1 MKKIFSALCF
11 ALFGVTAI
19 MTSCSDV
26 PAPYDIFGDGG
37 DKGDGGEIT
46 EDNPFGLDLS
56 NPVADFKADF
66 EEQPDFTQDGEYSS
80 NLNYDYT
87 LEGWK
92 NIASVGDRTWTGVV
106 YKDNTKYIQASAN
119 KGNAEKYEA
128 WFISPAFK
136 VDEIKDKAVSFDC
149 SGAYFNEKNSLKVY
163 FLTLEDEKMV
173 KTEVAVTGIPTS
185 GSNYVWAKGLTAD
198 LSIFAGKTGCIGFC
212 YNSYSANSTT
222 YQLDNIKPGKG
233 EGGSEITEDNPFG
246 LDLSNPVAD
255 FKADFEEQPDFTQDG
270 EYSSNLNYDYT
281 LEGWKNIASVGDRTW
296 TGVVYKDNTKY
307 IQASANKGNA
317 EKYEAWFISPAF
329 KVDEIKDKAVS
340 FDCSGA
346 YFNAQNSLKVYFLTL
361 ENGKMIQTEVSVTG
375 IPTSGSNYVWT
386 KGLTADLST
395 FAGKTGCIGFCY
407 NSYSAN
413 STTYQLDNIKPG
425 KGEGSSEGGE
435 TTEGNPFGLDPN
447 NIQNSFSA
455 DFSDITDNQDYE
467 LAGWKNISVKGER
480 RWQGKTYKTDKY
492 IQATS
497 YNGSG
502 SEFECWFI
510 TPGFK
515 VDEIE
520 GKAISFDCAV
530 YNYATAASNS
540 KLEVYFLMLTDGN
553 MTSEKIDIAGMPTT
567 DNKWVTLSAPLSNFA
582 GKTGYLGF
590 KYTSTSSTE
599 ALSYRLDN
607 IKAGANEGGGDT
619 DPTPGGE
626 FTSNI
631 NLDRISGSSFYKE
644 KAKINEVEYDV
655 VKIGTTSKPGSW
667 TTPLA
672 GGETTLTFYAI
683 AWKGTGSTPL
693 TISIENG
700 GSFEDGS
707 NSKEVTV
714 TENAGATGSATGS
727 AYTIT
732 LKGDNSELTE
742 LKLKDTTSSTTITF
756 SANKRILFFGIN
768 LK

>member
-119 KGNAEKYEA
+119 KGSAEKYEA

-233 EGGSEITEDNPFG
+233 EGGSE
-246 LDLSNPVAD
+246 
-255 FKADFEEQPDFTQDG
+255 
-270 EYSSNLNYDYT
+270 
-281 LEGWKNIASVGDRTW
+281 
-296 TGVVYKDNTKY
+296 
-307 IQASANKGNA
+307 
-317 EKYEAWFISPAF
+317 
-329 KVDEIKDKAVS
+329 
-340 FDCSGA
+340 
-346 YFNAQNSLKVYFLTL
+346 
-361 ENGKMIQTEVSVTG
+361 
-375 IPTSGSNYVWT
+375 
-386 KGLTADLST
+386 
-395 FAGKTGCIGFCY
+395 
-407 NSYSAN
+407 
-413 STTYQLDNIKPG
+413 
-425 KGEGSSEGGE
+425 GGE

-480 RWQGKTYKTDKY
+480 RWQGKTFNKTDKY

-530 YNYATAASNS
+530 YNYATAANNS

-619 DPTPGGE
+619 DPTPSGE

-631 NLDRISGSSFYKE
+631 LEKISGTNLYKE
-644 KAKINEVEYDV
+644 TATVNGTKCDV
-655 VKIGTTSKPGSW
+655 IKIGKTKESGSW
-667 TTPLA
+667 NTTLD
-672 GGETTLTFYAI
+672 GSKTTLTFYAI

-693 TISIENG
+693 TISIANG

-707 NSKEVTV
+707 TSKEVTV
-714 TENAGATGSATGS
+714 TENAGATGNPT
-727 AYTIT
+727 YTIT

-756 SANKRILFFGIN
+756 SANKRIIFFGIN

>member
-119 KGNAEKYEA
+119 KGGAEKYEA

-173 KTEVAVTGIPTS
+173 KTEIAVTGIPTS

-307 IQASANKGNA
+307 IQASANKGGA

-375 IPTSGSNYVWT
+375 IPTSGSNYVWA

-425 KGEGSSEGGE
+425 KGEGGSEGGE
-435 TTEGNPFGLDPN
+435 NPPIENLIFKETLGTPVNAQTNLSAFSGWDNPNYTYEISYDKKAIRSIEHKTEN
-447 NIQNSFSA
+447 NKTETNKVNSIWFSEG
-455 DFSDITDNQDYE
+455 YE
-467 LAGWKNISVKGER
+467 SWFTIKNINTSGYSKFTLTYEVAANTYDIGETIDLNVIKVSLNDIEVQAPSKIVTATVKGQDANIFYTMSVDIEVAGNDNSTLKFFVSAADNTTGMR
-480 RWQGKTYKTDKY
+480 LTNIILQGSEKGGTTPTPGENDGTEAKPYTVAEAIALNNPGTTVFVKGY
-492 IQATS
+492 IVGAA
-497 YNGSG
+497 NGSMSKLQT
-502 SEFECWFI
+502 SEFSVPSNI
-510 TPGFK
+510 VIADTPNETETTK
-515 VDEIE
+515 MIPVELPSKSDERTTWNLVDNPGNYQKQVIIE
-520 GKAISFDCAV
+520 GKLIAYFGQPGLKSP
-530 YNYATAASNS
+530 NS
-540 KLEVYFLMLTDGN
+540 ITEVQ
-553 MTSEKIDIAGMPTT
+553 
-567 DNKWVTLSAPLSNFA
+567 
-582 GKTGYLGF
+582 
-590 KYTSTSSTE
+590 
-599 ALSYRLDN
+599 
-607 IKAGANEGGGDT
+607 
-619 DPTPGGE
+619 
-626 FTSNI
+626 
-631 NLDRISGSSFYKE
+631 
-644 KAKINEVEYDV
+644 
-655 VKIGTTSKPGSW
+655 
-667 TTPLA
+667 
-672 GGETTLTFYAI
+672 
-683 AWKGTGSTPL
+683 
-693 TISIENG
+693 
-700 GSFEDGS
+700 
-707 NSKEVTV
+707 
-714 TENAGATGSATGS
+714 
-727 AYTIT
+727 
-732 LKGDNSELTE
+732 
-742 LKLKDTTSSTTITF
+742 
-756 SANKRILFFGIN
+756 
-768 LK
+768 

>member
-119 KGNAEKYEA
+119 KGSAEKYEA

-233 EGGSEITEDNPFG
+233 EGGGEITEDNPFG

-375 IPTSGSNYVWT
+375 IPTSGSNYVWA

-395 FAGKTGCIGFCY
+395 FTGKTGCIGFCY

-425 KGEGSSEGGE
+425 KGEGGSEGGE
-435 TTEGNPFGLDPN
+435 NPPIENLIFKETLGTPVNAQTNLSAFSGWDNPNYTYEISYDTKAIRSIEHKTEN
-447 NIQNSFSA
+447 NKTETNKVNSIWFSGG
-455 DFSDITDNQDYE
+455 YE
-467 LAGWKNISVKGER
+467 SWFTIKNINTSGYSKFTLTYEVAANTYDIGETIDLNVIKVSLNDIEVQAPSKIVTATVKGQDANIFYTMSVDIEVAGNDNSTLKFFVSAADNTTGMR
-480 RWQGKTYKTDKY
+480 LTNIILQ
-492 IQATS
+492 
-497 YNGSG
+497 G
-502 SEFECWFI
+502 SEKGGTTP
-510 TPGFK
+510 TPGENDGTEAKPYTVAEAIALNNPGTTVFVK
-515 VDEIE
+515 GYIVGAANASMSKLQTSEFSVPSNIVIADTPNETETTKMIPVELPSKSDERTTWNLVDNPGNYQKQVIIE
-520 GKAISFDCAV
+520 GKLIAYFGQPGLKSP
-530 YNYATAASNS
+530 NS
-540 KLEVYFLMLTDGN
+540 ITEVQ
-553 MTSEKIDIAGMPTT
+553 
-567 DNKWVTLSAPLSNFA
+567 
-582 GKTGYLGF
+582 
-590 KYTSTSSTE
+590 
-599 ALSYRLDN
+599 
-607 IKAGANEGGGDT
+607 
-619 DPTPGGE
+619 
-626 FTSNI
+626 
-631 NLDRISGSSFYKE
+631 
-644 KAKINEVEYDV
+644 
-655 VKIGTTSKPGSW
+655 
-667 TTPLA
+667 
-672 GGETTLTFYAI
+672 
-683 AWKGTGSTPL
+683 
-693 TISIENG
+693 
-700 GSFEDGS
+700 
-707 NSKEVTV
+707 
-714 TENAGATGSATGS
+714 
-727 AYTIT
+727 
-732 LKGDNSELTE
+732 
-742 LKLKDTTSSTTITF
+742 
-756 SANKRILFFGIN
+756 
-768 LK
+768 

>member
-119 KGNAEKYEA
+119 KGSAEKYEA

-173 KTEVAVTGIPTS
+173 KTEIAVTGIPTS

-233 EGGSEITEDNPFG
+233 EGGSE
-246 LDLSNPVAD
+246 
-255 FKADFEEQPDFTQDG
+255 
-270 EYSSNLNYDYT
+270 
-281 LEGWKNIASVGDRTW
+281 
-296 TGVVYKDNTKY
+296 
-307 IQASANKGNA
+307 
-317 EKYEAWFISPAF
+317 
-329 KVDEIKDKAVS
+329 
-340 FDCSGA
+340 
-346 YFNAQNSLKVYFLTL
+346 
-361 ENGKMIQTEVSVTG
+361 
-375 IPTSGSNYVWT
+375 
-386 KGLTADLST
+386 
-395 FAGKTGCIGFCY
+395 
-407 NSYSAN
+407 
-413 STTYQLDNIKPG
+413 
-425 KGEGSSEGGE
+425 GGE

-455 DFSDITDNQDYE
+455 DFSDITNNQDYE

-567 DNKWVTLSAPLSNFA
+567 DNTWATLSAPLSNFA

-607 IKAGANEGGGDT
+607 IKAGANEGGETTEDDPFGLDASNPVT
-619 DPTPGGE
+619 TFTADFEDITDPNQPYEKAGWTNKALQKGSVWQTATFNNNADKYIKINTYNTQANDQIESWFITPAFKVSAQSKLTFDCAGANWSSDMHLKVFFIQKGTDGKLTKEEITVNEIPTSGTNYTWIKDININLTSHNSKTGFIGFQYTMTSTGSGSGLPTYQIDNIKLSSDDEGTVDPTPSGE

-631 NLDRISGSSFYKE
+631 LEKISGTNLYKE
-644 KAKINEVEYDV
+644 TATVNGTKCDV
-655 VKIGTTSKPGSW
+655 IKIGKSKESGSW
-667 TTPLA
+667 NTTLD
-672 GGETTLTFYAI
+672 GSKTNLTFYAI

-693 TISIENG
+693 TISIANG

-707 NSKEVTV
+707 TSKEVTV
-714 TENAGATGSATGS
+714 TGNDGATGNAP
-727 AYTIT
+727 YTIT

-742 LKLKDTTSSTTITF
+742 LKLKDTTSSTTITL
-756 SANKRILFFGIN
+756 SANERILFFGIN

>member
-119 KGNAEKYEA
+119 KGSAEKYEA

-233 EGGSEITEDNPFG
+233 EGG
-246 LDLSNPVAD
+246 
-255 FKADFEEQPDFTQDG
+255 
-270 EYSSNLNYDYT
+270 
-281 LEGWKNIASVGDRTW
+281 
-296 TGVVYKDNTKY
+296 
-307 IQASANKGNA
+307 
-317 EKYEAWFISPAF
+317 
-329 KVDEIKDKAVS
+329 
-340 FDCSGA
+340 
-346 YFNAQNSLKVYFLTL
+346 
-361 ENGKMIQTEVSVTG
+361 
-375 IPTSGSNYVWT
+375 
-386 KGLTADLST
+386 
-395 FAGKTGCIGFCY
+395 
-407 NSYSAN
+407 
-413 STTYQLDNIKPG
+413 
-425 KGEGSSEGGE
+425 SEGGE

-567 DNKWVTLSAPLSNFA
+567 DNTWVTLSAPLSNFA

-607 IKAGANEGGGDT
+607 IKAGANEGGETTEDDPFGLDASNPVT
-619 DPTPGGE
+619 TFTADFEDITDPNQPYEKAGWTNKALQKGSVWQTATFNNNADKYIKINTYNTQANDQIESWFITPAFKVSAQSKLTFDCAGANWSSDMHLKVFFIQKGTDGKLTKEEITVNEIPTSGTNYTWIKDININLTSHNSKTGFIGFQYTMTSTGSGSGLPTYQIDNIKLSSDDEGTVDPTPSGE

-631 NLDRISGSSFYKE
+631 LEKISGTNLYKE
-644 KAKINEVEYDV
+644 TATVNGTKCDV
-655 VKIGTTSKPGSW
+655 IKIGKSKESGSW
-667 TTPLA
+667 NTTLD
-672 GGETTLTFYAI
+672 GSKTTLTFYAI

-693 TISIENG
+693 TISIANG

-707 NSKEVTV
+707 TSKEVTV
-714 TENAGATGSATGS
+714 TGNDGATSNAP
-727 AYTIT
+727 YTIT

-742 LKLKDTTSSTTITF
+742 LKLKDTTSSTTITL
-756 SANKRILFFGIN
+756 SANERILFFGIN

>member
-119 KGNAEKYEA
+119 KGSAEKYEA

-233 EGGSEITEDNPFG
+233 EGG
-246 LDLSNPVAD
+246 
-255 FKADFEEQPDFTQDG
+255 
-270 EYSSNLNYDYT
+270 
-281 LEGWKNIASVGDRTW
+281 
-296 TGVVYKDNTKY
+296 
-307 IQASANKGNA
+307 
-317 EKYEAWFISPAF
+317 
-329 KVDEIKDKAVS
+329 
-340 FDCSGA
+340 
-346 YFNAQNSLKVYFLTL
+346 
-361 ENGKMIQTEVSVTG
+361 
-375 IPTSGSNYVWT
+375 
-386 KGLTADLST
+386 
-395 FAGKTGCIGFCY
+395 
-407 NSYSAN
+407 
-413 STTYQLDNIKPG
+413 
-425 KGEGSSEGGE
+425 SEGGE

-567 DNKWVTLSAPLSNFA
+567 DNTWATLSAPLSNFA

-607 IKAGANEGGGDT
+607 IKAGANEGGETTEDDPFGLDASNPVT
-619 DPTPGGE
+619 TFTADFEDITDPNQPYEKAGWTNKALQKGSVWQTATFNNNADKYIKINTYNTQANDQIESWFITPAFKVSAQSKLTFDCAGANWSSDMHLKVFFIQKGTDGKLTKEEITVNEIPTSGTNYTWIKDININLTSHNSKTGFIGFQYTMTSTGSGSGLPTYQIDNIKLSSDDEGTVDPTPSGE

-631 NLDRISGSSFYKE
+631 LEKISGTNLYKE
-644 KAKINEVEYDV
+644 TATVNGTECAVI
-655 VKIGTTSKPGSW
+655 KIGKTKESGSW
-667 TTPLA
+667 NTTLD
-672 GGETTLTFYAI
+672 GSKTTLTFYAI

-693 TISIENG
+693 TISIANG

-707 NSKEVTV
+707 TSKEVTV
-714 TENAGATGSATGS
+714 TGNDGATSNAP
-727 AYTIT
+727 YTIT

-742 LKLKDTTSSTTITF
+742 LKLKNTTSSTTITF

>member
-119 KGNAEKYEA
+119 KGSAEKYEA

-233 EGGSEITEDNPFG
+233 EGG
-246 LDLSNPVAD
+246 
-255 FKADFEEQPDFTQDG
+255 
-270 EYSSNLNYDYT
+270 
-281 LEGWKNIASVGDRTW
+281 
-296 TGVVYKDNTKY
+296 
-307 IQASANKGNA
+307 
-317 EKYEAWFISPAF
+317 
-329 KVDEIKDKAVS
+329 
-340 FDCSGA
+340 
-346 YFNAQNSLKVYFLTL
+346 
-361 ENGKMIQTEVSVTG
+361 
-375 IPTSGSNYVWT
+375 
-386 KGLTADLST
+386 
-395 FAGKTGCIGFCY
+395 
-407 NSYSAN
+407 
-413 STTYQLDNIKPG
+413 
-425 KGEGSSEGGE
+425 SEGGE

-567 DNKWVTLSAPLSNFA
+567 DNTWVTLSAPLSNFA

-607 IKAGANEGGGDT
+607 IKAGANEGGETTEDDPFGLDASNPVT
-619 DPTPGGE
+619 TFTADFEDITAPNQPYEKAGWTNKALQKGSVWQTATFNNNADKYIKINTYNTQANDQIESWFITPAFKVSAQSKLTFDCAGANWSSDMHLKVFFIQKGTDGKLTKEEITVNEIPTSGTNYAWIKDININLTSHNSKTGFIGFQYTMTSTGSGSGLPTYQIDNIKLSSDDEGTVDPTPGGE

-631 NLDRISGSSFYKE
+631 LEKISGTNLYKE
-644 KAKINEVEYDV
+644 TATVNGTECAVI
-655 VKIGTTSKPGSW
+655 KIGKSKESGSW
-667 TTPLA
+667 NTTLD
-672 GGETTLTFYAI
+672 GSKTTLTFYAI

-693 TISIENG
+693 TISIANG

-707 NSKEVTV
+707 TSKEVTV
-714 TENAGATGSATGS
+714 TGNDGATKNAP
-727 AYTIT
+727 YTIT

-742 LKLKDTTSSTTITF
+742 LKLKNTTSSTTITL
-756 SANKRILFFGIN
+756 SANERILFFGIN

>member
-119 KGNAEKYEA
+119 KGSAEKYEA

-233 EGGSEITEDNPFG
+233 EGGSE
-246 LDLSNPVAD
+246 
-255 FKADFEEQPDFTQDG
+255 
-270 EYSSNLNYDYT
+270 
-281 LEGWKNIASVGDRTW
+281 
-296 TGVVYKDNTKY
+296 
-307 IQASANKGNA
+307 
-317 EKYEAWFISPAF
+317 
-329 KVDEIKDKAVS
+329 
-340 FDCSGA
+340 
-346 YFNAQNSLKVYFLTL
+346 
-361 ENGKMIQTEVSVTG
+361 
-375 IPTSGSNYVWT
+375 
-386 KGLTADLST
+386 
-395 FAGKTGCIGFCY
+395 
-407 NSYSAN
+407 
-413 STTYQLDNIKPG
+413 
-425 KGEGSSEGGE
+425 GGE

-480 RWQGKTYKTDKY
+480 RWQGKTHKTDKY

-567 DNKWVTLSAPLSNFA
+567 DNTWVTLSAPLSNFA

-607 IKAGANEGGGDT
+607 IKAGANEGGETTEDDPFGLDASNPVT
-619 DPTPGGE
+619 TFTADFEDITAPNQPYEKAGWTNKALQKGSVWQTATFNNNADKYIKINTYNTQANDQIESWFITPAFKVSAQSKLTFDCAGANWSSDMHLKVFFIQKGTDGKLTKEEITVNEIPTSGTNYAWIKDININLTSHNSKTGFIGFQYTMTSTGSGRGLPTYQIDNIKLSSDDEGTVDPTPGGE

-631 NLDRISGSSFYKE
+631 LEKISGTNLYKE
-644 KAKINEVEYDV
+644 TATVNGTECAVI
-655 VKIGTTSKPGSW
+655 KIGKSKESGSW
-667 TTPLA
+667 NTTLD
-672 GGETTLTFYAI
+672 GSKTTLTFYAI

-693 TISIENG
+693 TISIANG

-707 NSKEVTV
+707 TSKEVTV
-714 TENAGATGSATGS
+714 TGNDGATKNTP
-727 AYTIT
+727 YTIT

-742 LKLKDTTSSTTITF
+742 LKLKNTTSSTTITL
-756 SANKRILFFGIN
+756 SANERILFFGIN

>member
-119 KGNAEKYEA
+119 KGSAEKYEA

-173 KTEVAVTGIPTS
+173 KTEIAVTGIPTS

-233 EGGSEITEDNPFG
+233 EGG
-246 LDLSNPVAD
+246 
-255 FKADFEEQPDFTQDG
+255 
-270 EYSSNLNYDYT
+270 
-281 LEGWKNIASVGDRTW
+281 
-296 TGVVYKDNTKY
+296 
-307 IQASANKGNA
+307 
-317 EKYEAWFISPAF
+317 
-329 KVDEIKDKAVS
+329 
-340 FDCSGA
+340 
-346 YFNAQNSLKVYFLTL
+346 
-361 ENGKMIQTEVSVTG
+361 
-375 IPTSGSNYVWT
+375 
-386 KGLTADLST
+386 
-395 FAGKTGCIGFCY
+395 
-407 NSYSAN
+407 
-413 STTYQLDNIKPG
+413 
-425 KGEGSSEGGE
+425 SEGGE

-567 DNKWVTLSAPLSNFA
+567 DNTWATLSAPLSNFA

-607 IKAGANEGGGDT
+607 IKAGANEGGETTEDDPFGLDASNPVT
-619 DPTPGGE
+619 TFTADFEDITNPKQPYEKAGWTNKALQKGSVWQTATFNNNADKYIKINTYNTQANDQIESWFITPAFKVSAQSKLTFDCAGANWSSDMHLKVFFIQKGTDGKLTKEEITVNEIPTSGTNYTWIKDININLTSHNSKTGFIGFQYTMTSTGSGSGLPTYQIDNIKLSSDDEGTVDPTPSGE

-631 NLDRISGSSFYKE
+631 LEKISGTNLYKE
-644 KAKINEVEYDV
+644 TATVNGTECDV
-655 VKIGTTSKPGSW
+655 IKIGKTKESGSW
-667 TTPLA
+667 NTTLD
-672 GGETTLTFYAI
+672 GSKTTLTFYAI

-693 TISIENG
+693 TISIANG

-707 NSKEVTV
+707 TSKEVTV
-714 TENAGATGSATGS
+714 TGNDGATRNAP
-727 AYTIT
+727 YTIT

-742 LKLKDTTSSTTITF
+742 LKLKDTTSSTTITL
-756 SANKRILFFGIN
+756 SANERILFFGIN

>member
-119 KGNAEKYEA
+119 KGSAEKYEA

-173 KTEVAVTGIPTS
+173 KTEIAVTGIPTS

-233 EGGSEITEDNPFG
+233 EGG
-246 LDLSNPVAD
+246 
-255 FKADFEEQPDFTQDG
+255 
-270 EYSSNLNYDYT
+270 
-281 LEGWKNIASVGDRTW
+281 
-296 TGVVYKDNTKY
+296 
-307 IQASANKGNA
+307 
-317 EKYEAWFISPAF
+317 
-329 KVDEIKDKAVS
+329 
-340 FDCSGA
+340 
-346 YFNAQNSLKVYFLTL
+346 
-361 ENGKMIQTEVSVTG
+361 
-375 IPTSGSNYVWT
+375 
-386 KGLTADLST
+386 
-395 FAGKTGCIGFCY
+395 
-407 NSYSAN
+407 
-413 STTYQLDNIKPG
+413 
-425 KGEGSSEGGE
+425 SEGGE

-567 DNKWVTLSAPLSNFA
+567 DNTWATLSAPLSNFA

-607 IKAGANEGGGDT
+607 IKAGANEGGETTEDDPFGLDASNPVT
-619 DPTPGGE
+619 TFTADFEDITDPNQPYEKAGLTNKALQKGSVWQTATFNNNADKYIKINTYNTQANDQIESWFITPAFKVSAQSKLTFDCAGANWSSDMHLKVFFIQKGTDGKLTKEEITVNEIPTSGTNYTWIKDININLTSHNSKTGFIGFQYTMTSTGSGSGLPTYQIDNIKLSSDDEGTVDPTPSGE

-631 NLDRISGSSFYKE
+631 LEKISGTNLYKE
-644 KAKINEVEYDV
+644 TATVNGTDCDV
-655 VKIGTTSKPGSW
+655 IKIGKSKESGSW
-667 TTPLA
+667 NTTLD
-672 GGETTLTFYAI
+672 GSKTTLTFYAI

-693 TISIENG
+693 TISIANG

-707 NSKEVTV
+707 TSKEVTV
-714 TENAGATGSATGS
+714 TGNDGATRNAP
-727 AYTIT
+727 YTIT

-742 LKLKDTTSSTTITF
+742 LKLKDTTSSTTITL
-756 SANKRILFFGIN
+756 SANERILFFGIN